1 MKVPKTIK
9 ILNPLAGGQNDKTA
23 NFRIIII
30 IILLLYKKIKKVKRL
45 FF

>member
-1 MKVPKTIK
+1 MTTMKVPKTTK

-23 NFRIIII
+23 DLGAI
-30 IILLLYKKIKKVKRL
+30 LLYKKIKKVKRL